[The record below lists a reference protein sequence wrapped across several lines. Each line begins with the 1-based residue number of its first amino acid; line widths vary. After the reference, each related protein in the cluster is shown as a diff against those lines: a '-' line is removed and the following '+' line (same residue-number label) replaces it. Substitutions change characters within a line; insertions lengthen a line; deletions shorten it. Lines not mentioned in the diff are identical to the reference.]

1 MQDNMYTRALRSAA
15 EVEGDMMALAQ
26 RLHVPQ
32 NTLSLWMSGRSQMP
46 VRAFR
51 AVLEYLMAHEAK
63 GGSYGLVCTPTQY
76 APDKLTLELG
86 ALSAHCTS
94 CDCTDFRLATP
105 DEPLRLTSRLLCV
118 GCGAETLHGK
128 LIAQLADDMV
138 QQSRAMTV
146 RAKRTVQ
153 HSRQLQLQSEQTIQK
168 TISRLRGDADGR

>member
-15 EVEGDMMALAQ
+15 EVEGDTLALAE

-86 ALSAHCTS
+86 ALNAHCTS
-94 CDCTDFRLATP
+94 CDCKDFKLATP

-118 GCGAETLHGK
+118 GCGSETLHGN

-138 QQSRAMTV
+138 QHSRAMTV
-146 RAKRTVQ
+146 RTKRTV
-153 HSRQLQLQSEQTIQK
+153 LQSRKLQMQSEVTIQK